1 MIDFKGY
8 DLNPSRIS
16 DPEVRKQ
23 FEILLNIVESQ
34 YKEIQRLKEE
44 NQRLRDENNR
54 LKGEQG
60 KPNIPPKNR
69 DVSSSK
75 ERAALAQKKKK
86 KKRKKNKQKKTI
98 ARTVDC
104 TVDQSILPTDAV
116 FKGYETNVIPEL
128 IIKIEYVEYIRE
140 KYYSGSENKTYLAPL
155 PEGYTGQFSP
165 SIRAGVITLKHDLK
179 MTEANITRF
188 LNGLG
193 CEISNATIS
202 RMLTKDIEIFHQE
215 KEAVTLAG
223 IQATP
228 YVQTDDTMARVK
240 GENHHS
246 HILCNPY
253 FTSYSTEERKDRSTV
268 LDVLRL
274 KRPRVY
280 CIDQETLW
288 ILEQMNLPEKRKSQ
302 LNTYQRAAPYTKEEI
317 EDVLGQLFPDR
328 TQCVTYQQRILEAAY
343 ISGYHLEPDH
353 IQILI
358 CDDAPQFKLLTYFL
372 ALCWVHEGRHYKK
385 LQPVIPYH
393 RKQLNDFQKAF
404 WEYYG
409 KLLDFKEQPSDALAI
424 RLILEF
430 DALCDRDVTYSEL
443 QERIIKTKANKTA
456 LLTVLSHPEVPLHNN
471 ASELGARTK
480 ARERDIR
487 LHSMSPEGIAAN
499 DTFLTLIETAR
510 KLGVNSMDYIYDRVS
525 GICRMPA
532 LADLIMQQAALSA
545 LT

>member
-253 FTSYSTEERKDRSTV
+253 FTSYSTEERKV
-268 LDVLRL
+268 
-274 KRPRVY
+274 
-280 CIDQETLW
+280 
-288 ILEQMNLPEKRKSQ
+288 
-302 LNTYQRAAPYTKEEI
+302 
-317 EDVLGQLFPDR
+317 
-328 TQCVTYQQRILEAAY
+328 
-343 ISGYHLEPDH
+343 
-353 IQILI
+353 
-358 CDDAPQFKLLTYFL
+358 
-372 ALCWVHEGRHYKK
+372 
-385 LQPVIPYH
+385 
-393 RKQLNDFQKAF
+393 
-404 WEYYG
+404 
-409 KLLDFKEQPSDALAI
+409 
-424 RLILEF
+424 
-430 DALCDRDVTYSEL
+430 
-443 QERIIKTKANKTA
+443 
-456 LLTVLSHPEVPLHNN
+456 
-471 ASELGARTK
+471 
-480 ARERDIR
+480 
-487 LHSMSPEGIAAN
+487 
-499 DTFLTLIETAR
+499 
-510 KLGVNSMDYIYDRVS
+510 
-525 GICRMPA
+525 
-532 LADLIMQQAALSA
+532 
-545 LT
+545 